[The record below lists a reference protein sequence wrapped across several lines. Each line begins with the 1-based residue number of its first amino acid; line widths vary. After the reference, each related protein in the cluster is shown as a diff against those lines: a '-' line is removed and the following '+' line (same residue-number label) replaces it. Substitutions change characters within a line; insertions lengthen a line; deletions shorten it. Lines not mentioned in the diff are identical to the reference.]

1 MHLQIKFALKV
12 YYPLPYKRL
21 VCDYK
26 KADINTISL
35 AVKPF
40 NCENAFNGKN
50 IKSEVELFNKT
61 LINIFNNFIPNKIKT
76 FSHATWMNDDIKS
89 KIKLKHKLYHRYLR
103 HKRNNEDLAKLE
115 HLRNEIDNLISKSKK
130 EYYQDN
136 NRRLNDP
143 LTSSKTYWSIME
155 TFFNGKEVP
164 VIPLLLFNGALVTDF
179 QEKANIFNSVFAK
192 RCTLVSTVLPI
203 EFTYKTEESIQSITF
218 SESDVIKIIR
228 ALDVNKAHGH
238 DNILARM
245 IKLCTNSV
253 AHQLTLIFPNS
264 MAAGTFA
271 IQRKRANIVPIHNKN
286 DKQIVS
292 NYRPVSLQPI
302 SSKIF
307 EKLIFNELFKFFQ
320 DKNLL
325 SKRQLDFCLGNSCIY
340 QLLAITHDI
349 VLSFD
354 WNPTLETR
362 GMFLDISQAFD
373 RVWHDGL
380 LFQLKQNSVSANLF

>member
-1 MHLQIKFALKV
+1 M
-12 YYPLPYKRL
+12 
-21 VCDYK
+21 
-26 KADINTISL
+26 S
-35 AVKPF
+35 
-40 NCENAFNGKN
+40 
-50 IKSEVELFNKT
+50 
-61 LINIFNNFIPNKIKT
+61 
-76 FSHATWMNDDIKS
+76 
-89 KIKLKHKLYHRYLR
+89 
-103 HKRNNEDLAKLE
+103 
-115 HLRNEIDNLISKSKK
+115 
-130 EYYQDN
+130 
-136 NRRLNDP
+136 
-143 LTSSKTYWSIME
+143 
-155 TFFNGKEVP
+155 
-164 VIPLLLFNGALVTDF
+164 
-179 QEKANIFNSVFAK
+179 
-192 RCTLVSTVLPI
+192 I
-203 EFTYKTEESIQSITF
+203 EFTDRTVESIQSITF

-228 ALDVNKAHGH
+228 DFDLNKAHGH

-271 IQRKRANIVPIHNKN
+271 IQRKRVNIVPIHNKN

-325 SKRQLDFCLGNSCIY
+325 SKHQSDFCPDNSCIY

-354 WNPTLETR
+354 WNPTLEIR
-362 GMFLDISQAFD
+362 VVFLDISQAFD
-373 RVWHDGL
+373 RFWHDGL
-380 LFQLKQNSVSANLF
+380 LFQLKQNSVSGNLFQLIKSFLSGKFQRNLLNGETWDWETIQAGVPQGSILGPFFVLICINDLTDNLNSNVKLFDDDNSLFSENCDPLETENVLTSDLRKIRKWAEQWKIVLNPDPNKQDQEVFFWENHILWISLIYTVIIL